1 MFPHPIPLPTPP
13 APMPAPPPG
22 PVDDGAQ
29 VTVTPAWLAG
39 DDTNDAV
46 FKAARAA
53 GWPTAID
60 DMGNGHAR
68 STSGRVYLGFL
79 PEELPEELHP
89 FTPLDLDGAGHEIRG
104 IWTIDGRP
112 YGDLAWTMSF
122 NDARGIVSG
131 VHVPQEIVAAA
142 VTELAAPGHQEPD
155 WLADPG
161 DPDTVWAIT
170 RAAGWT
176 LDHHDDDSITARA
189 PDRSAALDHQP
200 AYSAD
205 EYAVRDTGGG
215 WVLRAWQWSLSDH
228 PELWEAEFSPRT
240 PAGVI
245 AAVMRVMTGPGL
257 PRHPEDVPAHA
268 RR

>member
-1 MFPHPIPLPTPP
+1 MFTHPIPLPTPP
-13 APMPAPPPG
+13 APIPAPPPG
-22 PVDDGAQ
+22 SVDERAE

-89 FTPLDLDGAGHEIRG
+89 FTPLDLDGPGHEIRG

-122 NDARGIVSG
+122 NDARGIISG
-131 VHVPQEIVAAA
+131 IHVPQEIVAAA

-161 DPDTVWAIT
+161 DHDTVWAVL
-170 RAAGWT
+170 RAAGWSI
-176 LDHHDDDSITARA
+176 DHAADDDITAHA
-189 PDRSAALDHQP
+189 PDRTARLLHKPSYHTDEYSVRPHAGGWTLTAGPSAAP
-200 AYSAD
+200 NCPG
-205 EYAVRDTGGG
+205 R
-215 WVLRAWQWSLSDH
+215 
-228 PELWEAEFSPRT
+228 WEAEFSGRT

-245 AAVMRVMTGPGL
+245 TAVMRVMTGPGL